1 MSVMTAGK
9 ATEPAGTVIPF
20 RPRRAGADRHQRAGV
35 PQAAPQHAGAAPAG
49 VLSAGLRGRVPR
61 ARVPA
66 GGVPR
71 AGVQRAGVQRAH
83 APQAGVPQAHVP
95 QAGVPRPRAMRP
107 IDSRQAQRAR
117 PVRLTRRGRIVVA
130 VLLTA
135 AALLVAV
142 PLWLA
147 AAARA
152 QATSGGS
159 PAGAVYQNLTPVV
172 VHPGESLWSIA
183 LRAEPNADPR
193 IVVHQIMELNALSG
207 TGIEPGERLW
217 VPRG

>member
-9 ATEPAGTVIPF
+9 ATEPAGTVIPL
-20 RPRRAGADRHQRAGV
+20 RPRRGGADRHPRARV
-35 PQAAPQHAGAAPAG
+35 PQAARLHAGASPAG
-49 VLSAGLRGRVPR
+49 VLPPGVRGRTPR

-66 GGVPR
+66 REVPWAHVPQGGVPHGGVPR
-71 AGVQRAGVQRAH
+71 AGVPRA
-83 APQAGVPQAHVP
+83 
-95 QAGVPRPRAMRP
+95 RAMRP
-107 IDSRQAQRAR
+107 PGSRPALRAR
-117 PVRLTRRGRIVVA
+117 TVRLTRRGRIVVA

-147 AAARA
+147 AASRA

-183 LRAEPNADPR
+183 LRAEPSADPR
-193 IVVHQIMELNALSG
+193 IVELNALGG

>member
-9 ATEPAGTVIPF
+9 DTEPAGTVIPL
-20 RPRRAGADRHQRAGV
+20 RPRRRGADRHPRAGV
-35 PQAAPQHAGAAPAG
+35 PPTA
-49 VLSAGLRGRVPR
+49 VPR
-61 ARVPA
+61 T
-66 GGVPR
+66 
-71 AGVQRAGVQRAH
+71 H
-83 APQAGVPQAHVP
+83 
-95 QAGVPRPRAMRP
+95 VPRPRVAQARVPQARAMRAA
-107 IDSRQAQRAR
+107 DSRQAQRTR

-142 PLWLA
+142 PLWLT

-183 LRAEPNADPR
+183 LRAEPTADPR